1 MGLRKKILLYS
12 HDSYGL
18 GHLRRSQTIAH
29 ALIDFMPECSV
40 LIVSGSPVVG
50 QFEWK
55 HGVDFMRVPGITKLH
70 NGDYESHHL
79 NIDIQELIKLRG
91 ALIAQTIDTF
101 EPDLIIVDKEPLG
114 LRGELTEALTKAK
127 EKNIKV
133 VLGLRDVLD
142 DITSLNIE
150 WQRKNIYPQ
159 LDRFYN
165 EIWVYGVESMGS
177 PLQGLPIS
185 KEVESKIVFTGFL
198 NRLGNSASFSTQ
210 KGLKKIDHDK
220 DFLLGMVGGGGD
232 GDELIEALMSTYEH
246 GDEKLLPIALILGP
260 FMVKD
265 AKKYF
270 LERAKKLK
278 KVEVLFFSSHI
289 ECLLHK
295 AKGII
300 SMGGYNS
307 FCEILSFDKPSLI
320 YPRIVPRREQYIRAE
335 RAQKEGLIGILS
347 EEDLKDLDALKA
359 KLIDLPF
366 GQKPSEKRN
375 LDLLLGGLPW
385 ISNRVRGLLT

>member
-1 MGLRKKILLYS
+1 MELRKKILLYS

-18 GHLRRSQTIAH
+18 GHLRRSQTIAD
-29 ALIDFMPECSV
+29 ALVDFMPECSV
-40 LIVSGSPVVG
+40 LIVSGSPVIG

-114 LRGELTEALTKAK
+114 LRGELVQALMKAK

-133 VLGLRDVLD
+133 VLGLRDILD
-142 DITSLNIE
+142 DTVSLNIE

-159 LDRFYN
+159 LDKFYN

-185 KEVESKIVFTGFL
+185 KSVEGKVMFTGFL
-198 NRLGNSASFSTQ
+198 NRMGNNVSLSTQ

-232 GDELIEALMSTYEH
+232 GDELIEALLSTYEH
-246 GDEKLLPIALILGP
+246 FEDELLPIALILGP
-260 FMVKD
+260 FMLKN
-265 AKKYF
+265 AKKEF

-278 KVEVLFFSSHI
+278 KVEILFFSPDI

-320 YPRIVPRREQYIRAE
+320 YPRIVPRREQFIRAE
-335 RAQKEGLIGILS
+335 RAQKEGLVGVLN
-347 EEDLKDLDALKA
+347 EEDLKDMHQLKIKLSNLPMAL
-359 KLIDLPF
+359 
-366 GQKPSEKRN
+366 KPSEKKN
-375 LDLLLGGLPW
+375 LDVLLGGLPW
-385 ISNRVRGLLT
+385 ISNRVHTLLT

>member
-1 MGLRKKILLYS
+1 MRKKILLYS

-29 ALIDFMPECSV
+29 ALVSAMPQLSV
-40 LIVSGSPVVG
+40 LIVSGSPVIG
-50 QFEWK
+50 QFEWM

-79 NIDIQELIKLRG
+79 NIDIQKLVKLRG
-91 ALIAQTIDTF
+91 ALIAQTIETF

-114 LRGELTEALTKAK
+114 LRGELVEGLIKAK
-127 EKNIKV
+127 EKNIQV
-133 VLGLRDVLD
+133 ILGLRDVLD
-142 DITSLNIE
+142 DTVSLNIE

-159 LDRFYN
+159 LDKFYD
-165 EIWVYGVESMGS
+165 EIWVYGIEAMGS
-177 PLQGLPIS
+177 PLQNLPIS
-185 KEVESKIVFTGFL
+185 KSVEDKIAFTGFL
-198 NRLGNSASFSTQ
+198 NRLGNSASFTTQ

-232 GDELIEALMSTYEH
+232 GDELIEALLSTYEQF
-246 GDEKLLPIALILGP
+246 EEFLLPIVLILGP
-260 FMVKD
+260 FMVKE
-265 AKKYF
+265 AKTRF

-278 KVEVLFFSSHI
+278 KVEILFFSSDI

-295 AKGII
+295 TKGII

-320 YPRIVPRREQYIRAE
+320 YPRIVPRREQYIRAIH
-335 RAQKEGLIGILS
+335 AQKEGLVNVLS
-347 EEDLKDLDALKA
+347 EEDLKNVHQLKS
-359 KLIDLPF
+359 KLIHLPMAS
-366 GQKPSEKRN
+366 KPSKN
-375 LDLLLGGLPW
+375 KDLIVLLGGLPW
-385 ISNRVRGLLT
+385 ISNRVRNILM